1 MRASLLLF
9 LALALGL
16 ALPGCPADDD
26 DDSAVGDDDD
36 VTGDDDDA
44 TGDDDDATGDDD
56 DATGDDDDS
65 GDDDDDDP
73 TGSCRFL
80 TGTTLAAC
88 QPSDEAPCNEGDA
101 PKGITTVYEPEAC
114 PGGEAASCA
123 TDEPGNVDWF
133 YYLDQSSE
141 LLEAWCEGCT
151 SDMTPAGYCD
161 SVSD

>member
-56 DATGDDDDS
+56 DSVQPGDDDD
-65 GDDDDDDP
+65 GG
-73 TGSCRFL
+73 TGCSCSSTDR
-80 TGTTLAAC
+80 
-88 QPSDEAPCNEGDA
+88 DA
-101 PKGITTVYEPEAC
+101 PVG
-114 PGGEAASCA
+114 
-123 TDEPGNVDWF
+123 
-133 YYLDQSSE
+133 
-141 LLEAWCEGCT
+141 LLGLLLL
-151 SDMTPAGYCD
+151 AGTA
-161 SVSD
+161 VRRRLR